1 MEADFYMTPDR
12 PREDKQSR
20 PPERL
25 QRLRSCSKNE
35 PATSIVLK
43 ASAVAARMTTTEKT
57 EARPYCN
64 GSSPCAV
71 NSKENEARPSRN
83 GSSSS
88 QLTLEVFSGV
98 GGSGRRPVSP
108 PTPEGLEAWGAICQP
123 GVRVPGRQKVSFRRV
138 GFRGVGQGAEVI
150 KVS

>member
-1 MEADFYMTPDR
+1 MEADVYMTPDR

-43 ASAVAARMTTTEKT
+43 ASAVAARMTTTEKI

-64 GSSPCAV
+64 GSSPFAV
-71 NSKENEARPSRN
+71 NSKEHEAPPARN
-83 GSSSS
+83 GSCSS

-108 PTPEGLEAWGAICQP
+108 PTPGGAWRGGQWGSP
-123 GVRVPGRQKVSFRRV
+123 VREVRVVEK
-138 GFRGVGQGAEVI
+138 
-150 KVS
+150 

>member
-43 ASAVAARMTTTEKT
+43 ASAVAARMTTTAKT

-64 GSSPCAV
+64 GSSPFAA
-71 NSKENEARPSRN
+71 NSKENGARPSRN

-108 PTPEGLEAWGAICQP
+108 PTPGGAWRGGQWASP
-123 GVRVPGRQKVSFRRV
+123 VFESRV
-138 GFRGVGQGAEVI
+138 GE
-150 KVS
+150 K

>member
-1 MEADFYMTPDR
+1 MEADFRMTPDR

-25 QRLRSCSKNE
+25 QRLRSCSENE

-64 GSSPCAV
+64 GSSPFAV

-108 PTPEGLEAWGAICQP
+108 PTPEGPEAWGAMSQP
-123 GVRVPGRQKVSFRRV
+123 GVRGPGRRKVSFRRV
-138 GFRGVGQGAEVI
+138 EIGE
-150 KVS
+150 

>member
-43 ASAVAARMTTTEKT
+43 ASAVAVRMTTTEKT

-64 GSSPCAV
+64 GSSPFAV
-71 NSKENEARPSRN
+71 NSKED
-83 GSSSS
+83 
-88 QLTLEVFSGV
+88 
-98 GGSGRRPVSP
+98 
-108 PTPEGLEAWGAICQP
+108 EG
-123 GVRVPGRQKVSFRRV
+123 FRGV

-150 KVS
+150 KVFKVLPGARSPRGRRRRGPQGGNVTLSLRET